1 MTNETEVDV
10 IDPVAQIE
18 SYTKKDFQ
26 LTRLPYDFL
35 YGLRNNKF
43 QYSQMQVVMADK
55 ASKEGVKSFKQL
67 YKDYLATYHSDEQML
82 AVNYTEFDGQPFQ
95 LACGSY
101 ICHDDIAL
109 LNSNGIVEEICNH
122 PVLPCV
128 RLVNIDD
135 NTEKLIIK
143 YRKGYKWREITVDKE
158 ILASA
163 SKITSLAK
171 YGIAVNS
178 ENAKGLV
185 KYLTDIEDLNYNEI
199 EEKNSVSR
207 LGWINNH
214 GFSPYVDGLVFDGE
228 ENFRTLFNSVKIKG
242 QIENWIEIV
251 KPVRAERNICSRIM
265 LAASF
270 ASVLVNPCDCLPFFV
285 HLWGGTEAGKTVA
298 LMLATSVWADPT
310 MGAYIRTFNSTA
322 VAQELTASFVNSLPL
337 VYDELQI
344 LKDKK
349 SFDDMIYKLCEGV
362 GRDRGAKNGGVQK
375 IATWKNCILTSGEF
389 PISSEKSGGGA
400 VNRIIEID
408 CKDKKIF
415 TNPSEIVSNI
425 KQNYG
430 CAGAIFVKWL
440 QQGDNIETVKHLR
453 KDFYKKLVADSDVTD
468 KQAMSAS
475 LILTADKLINEIF
488 FNDDI
493 LLSIT
498 EMQSILTTCTSV
510 DQNRRCYEFIN
521 DFVAVNY
528 NKFNPEKDG
537 YNGEIYGTV
546 IEDRIYFIK
555 SKFDA
560 VLQENCFNA
569 KAFLS
574 WAVENKVAFASN
586 TCNSVTKRICG
597 KVCRCACI
605 LSVEETAEDRFLNN
619 EDLPFD

>member
-1 MTNETEVDV
+1 MTNEAEVDV
-10 IDPVAQIE
+10 IDPIAQIE

-26 LTRLPYDFL
+26 STRLPYDFL
-35 YGLRNNKF
+35 YSLKKNKF
-43 QYSQMQVVMADK
+43 QYSQMQAIMADQANK
-55 ASKEGVKSFKQL
+55 LGIKGFKQL
-67 YKDYLATYHSDEQML
+67 YKDYIETYHSDEQMIS
-82 AVNYTEFDGQPFQ
+82 ANYTEFEGQPFQ

-101 ICHDDIAL
+101 VCQDDIVL
-109 LNSNGIVEEICNH
+109 SQNGTIEEICNH
-122 PVLPCV
+122 PLMPCA

-135 NTEKLIIK
+135 NTEKLVIK
-143 YRKGYKWREITVDKE
+143 YRKGYKWREITVEKE

-171 YGIAVNS
+171 YGVAVNS

-185 KYLTDIEDLNYNEI
+185 KYLTSIEDLNYNDL

-228 ENFRTLFNSVKIKG
+228 ENFRTLFNSVKTKG
-242 QIENWIEIV
+242 RIEKWIEIV

-362 GRDRGAKNGGVQK
+362 GRDRGAKSGGVQK

-400 VNRIIEID
+400 INRIIEID

-415 TNPSEIVSNI
+415 SNPAELVSEI
-425 KQNYG
+425 KHNYG

-440 QQGDNIETVKHLR
+440 QDGDNIETVKRMR
-453 KDFYKKLVADSDVTD
+453 KEYYKQLVTNSDVTD

-498 EMQSILTTCTSV
+498 EMQSILTTRTSV

-546 IEDRIYFIK
+546 LEDRIYFIK
-555 SKFDA
+555 SKFDT
-560 VLQENCFNA
+560 VLQENGFNA

-574 WAVENKVAFASN
+574 WAIENKVAFASN
-586 TCNSVTKRICG
+586 NRSSLAKRICG

-605 LSVEETAEDRFLNN
+605 LTTQEIAEDNFLNN

>member
-26 LTRLPYDFL
+26 STRLPYDFL
-35 YGLRNNKF
+35 YSLKKNKF
-43 QYSQMQVVMADK
+43 QYSQMQAVMADQANK
-55 ASKEGVKSFKQL
+55 LGIKGFKQL
-67 YKDYLATYHSDEQML
+67 YKDYIETYHSDEQMIS
-82 AVNYTEFDGQPFQ
+82 ANYTEFEGQPFQ

-101 ICHDDIAL
+101 VCQDDIVL
-109 LNSNGIVEEICNH
+109 SQNGTIEGICNH
-122 PVLPCV
+122 PLMPCA

-135 NTEKLIIK
+135 NTEKLVIK
-143 YRKGYKWREITVDKE
+143 YRKGYKWREITAEKE

-242 QIENWIEIV
+242 QIENWIEII
-251 KPVRAERNICSRIM
+251 KPIRAEKNICSRIM

-362 GRDRGAKNGGVQK
+362 GRDRGAKSGGVQK

-400 VNRIIEID
+400 INRIIEID

-415 TNPSEIVSNI
+415 SNPAKLVSEI
-425 KQNYG
+425 KHNYG

-440 QQGDNIETVKHLR
+440 QDGDNIETVKRMR
-453 KDFYKKLVADSDVTD
+453 KEYYKQLVTNSDVTD

-498 EMQSILTTCTSV
+498 EMQSNLTTRTSV

-560 VLQENCFNA
+560 VLQENGFNA

-574 WAVENKVAFASN
+574 WAVENKVAFASEGR
-586 TCNSVTKRICG
+586 SSLTKSICG

-605 LSVEETAEDRFLNN
+605 LSVKENAEDQFLNN
-619 EDLPFD
+619 EDLPF

>member
-1 MTNETEVDV
+1 MTNEAEVDV
-10 IDPVAQIE
+10 IDPIAQIE

-26 LTRLPYDFL
+26 STRLPYDFL
-35 YGLRNNKF
+35 YSLKKNKF
-43 QYSQMQVVMADK
+43 QYSQMQAIMADQANK
-55 ASKEGVKSFKQL
+55 LGIKGFKQL
-67 YKDYLATYHSDEQML
+67 YKDYIETYHSDEQMIS
-82 AVNYTEFDGQPFQ
+82 ANYTEFEGQPFQ

-101 ICHDDIAL
+101 VCQDDIVL
-109 LNSNGIVEEICNH
+109 SQNGTIEEICNH
-122 PVLPCV
+122 PLMPCA

-135 NTEKLIIK
+135 NTEKLVIK

-242 QIENWIEIV
+242 QIENWIEII
-251 KPVRAERNICSRIM
+251 KPIRAEKNICSRIM

-337 VYDELQI
+337 VYDEMQI

-362 GRDRGAKNGGVQK
+362 GRDRGAKSGGVQK

-400 VNRIIEID
+400 INRIIEID

-415 TNPSEIVSNI
+415 SNPAELVSEI
-425 KQNYG
+425 KHNYG

-440 QQGDNIETVKHLR
+440 QDGDNIETVKRMR
-453 KDFYKKLVADSDVTD
+453 KEYYKQLVTNSDVTD

-488 FNDDI
+488 FDDDI
-493 LLSIT
+493 LLSASDL
-498 EMQSILTTCTSV
+498 QSVLTTRTSV

-560 VLQENCFNA
+560 VLQENGFNA

-574 WAVENKVAFASN
+574 WAVENKVAFASEGR
-586 TCNSVTKRICG
+586 SSLTKSICG

-605 LSVEETAEDRFLNN
+605 LSVKENAEDQFLNN
-619 EDLPFD
+619 EDLPF

>member
-1 MTNETEVDV
+1 MTNEAEVDV
-10 IDPVAQIE
+10 IDPIAQIE

-26 LTRLPYDFL
+26 STRLPYDFL
-35 YGLRNNKF
+35 YSLKKNKF
-43 QYSQMQVVMADK
+43 QYSQMQAIMADQANK
-55 ASKEGVKSFKQL
+55 LGIKGFKQL
-67 YKDYLATYHSDEQML
+67 YKDYIETYHSDEQMIS
-82 AVNYTEFDGQPFQ
+82 ANYTEFEGQPFQ

-101 ICHDDIAL
+101 VCQDDIVL
-109 LNSNGIVEEICNH
+109 SQNGTIEEICNH
-122 PVLPCV
+122 PLMPCA

-135 NTEKLIIK
+135 NTEKLVIK
-143 YRKGYKWREITVDKE
+143 YRKGYKWREITVEKE

-171 YGIAVNS
+171 YGVAVNS

-185 KYLTDIEDLNYNEI
+185 KYLTSIEDLNYNDL

-228 ENFRTLFNSVKIKG
+228 ENFRTLFNSVKTKG
-242 QIENWIEIV
+242 RIEKWIEIV

-310 MGAYIRTFNSTA
+310 MGSYIRTFNSTA

-362 GRDRGAKNGGVQK
+362 GRDRGAKSGGVQK

-400 VNRIIEID
+400 INRIIEID

-415 TNPSEIVSNI
+415 SNPAELVSEI
-425 KQNYG
+425 KHNYG

-440 QQGDNIETVKHLR
+440 QDGDNIETVKRMR
-453 KDFYKKLVADSDVTD
+453 KEYYKQLVTNSDVTD

-475 LILTADKLINEIF
+475 LILTADKLISEIF
-488 FNDDI
+488 FDDDI
-493 LLSIT
+493 LLSVSDL
-498 EMQSILTTCTSV
+498 QSILTTRTSV

-546 IEDRIYFIK
+546 LEDRIYFIK
-555 SKFDA
+555 SKFDT
-560 VLQENCFNA
+560 VLQENGFNA

-574 WAVENKVAFASN
+574 WAIENKVAFASEGR
-586 TCNSVTKRICG
+586 SSLTKSICG

-605 LSVEETAEDRFLNN
+605 LSVKENAEDQFLNN
-619 EDLPFD
+619 EDLPF

>member
-1 MTNETEVDV
+1 MTNEAEVDV
-10 IDPVAQIE
+10 IDPIAQIE

-26 LTRLPYDFL
+26 STRLPYDFL
-35 YGLRNNKF
+35 YSLKKNKF
-43 QYSQMQVVMADK
+43 QYSQMQAIMADQANK
-55 ASKEGVKSFKQL
+55 LGIKGFKQL
-67 YKDYLATYHSDEQML
+67 YKDYIETYHSDEQMIS
-82 AVNYTEFDGQPFQ
+82 ANYTEFEGQPFQ

-101 ICHDDIAL
+101 VCQDDIVL
-109 LNSNGIVEEICNH
+109 SQNGTIEEICNH
-122 PVLPCV
+122 PLMPCA

-135 NTEKLIIK
+135 NTEKLVIK
-143 YRKGYKWREITVDKE
+143 YRKGYKWREITVEKE

-171 YGIAVNS
+171 YGVAVNS

-185 KYLTDIEDLNYNEI
+185 KYLTSIEDLNYNDL

-228 ENFRTLFNSVKIKG
+228 ENFRTLFNSVKTKG
-242 QIENWIEIV
+242 RIEKWIEIV

-362 GRDRGAKNGGVQK
+362 GRDRGAKSGGVQK

-400 VNRIIEID
+400 INRIIEID

-415 TNPSEIVSNI
+415 SNPAELVSEI
-425 KQNYG
+425 KHNYG

-440 QQGDNIETVKHLR
+440 QDGDNIETVKRMR
-453 KDFYKKLVADSDVTD
+453 KEYYKQLVTNSDVTD

-498 EMQSILTTCTSV
+498 EMQSILTTRTSV

-560 VLQENCFNA
+560 VLQENGFNA

-574 WAVENKVAFASN
+574 WAVENKVAFASEGR
-586 TCNSVTKRICG
+586 SSLTKSICG

-605 LSVEETAEDRFLNN
+605 LSVKENAEDQFLNN
-619 EDLPFD
+619 EDLPF

>member
-1 MTNETEVDV
+1 MTNEAEVDV
-10 IDPVAQIE
+10 IDPIAQIE

-26 LTRLPYDFL
+26 STRLPYDFL
-35 YGLRNNKF
+35 YSLKKNKF
-43 QYSQMQVVMADK
+43 QYSQMQAIMADQANK
-55 ASKEGVKSFKQL
+55 LGIKGFKQL
-67 YKDYLATYHSDEQML
+67 YKDYIETYHSDEQMIS
-82 AVNYTEFDGQPFQ
+82 ANYTEFEGQPFQ

-101 ICHDDIAL
+101 VCQDDIVL
-109 LNSNGIVEEICNH
+109 SQNGTIEEICNH
-122 PVLPCV
+122 PLMPCA

-135 NTEKLIIK
+135 NTEKLVIK

-242 QIENWIEIV
+242 QIENWIEII
-251 KPVRAERNICSRIM
+251 KPIRAEKNICSRIM

-362 GRDRGAKNGGVQK
+362 GRDRGAKSGGVQK

-400 VNRIIEID
+400 INRIIEID

-415 TNPSEIVSNI
+415 SNPAELVSEI
-425 KQNYG
+425 KHNYG

-440 QQGDNIETVKHLR
+440 QDGDNIETVKRMR
-453 KDFYKKLVADSDVTD
+453 KEYYKQLVTNSDVTD

-488 FNDDI
+488 FDDDI
-493 LLSIT
+493 LLSASDL
-498 EMQSILTTCTSV
+498 QSVLTTRTSV

-560 VLQENCFNA
+560 VLQENGFNA

-574 WAVENKVAFASN
+574 WAVENKVAFASEGR
-586 TCNSVTKRICG
+586 SSLTKSICG

-605 LSVEETAEDRFLNN
+605 LSVKENAEDQFLNN
-619 EDLPFD
+619 EDLPF

>member
-10 IDPVAQIE
+10 IDPVAKIE

-67 YKDYLATYHSDEQML
+67 YKDYLATYHSDEQMIS
-82 AVNYTEFDGQPFQ
+82 ANYTEFEGQPFQ

-101 ICHDDIAL
+101 VCQDDIVL
-109 LNSNGIVEEICNH
+109 SQNGTIEEICNH
-122 PVLPCV
+122 PLMPCA

-135 NTEKLIIK
+135 NTEKLVIK
-143 YRKGYKWREITVDKE
+143 YRKGYKWREITVEKE

-228 ENFRTLFNSVKIKG
+228 ENFRTLFNSVKTKG
-242 QIENWIEIV
+242 RIEKWIEIV

-362 GRDRGAKNGGVQK
+362 GRDRGAKSGGVQK

-400 VNRIIEID
+400 INRIIEID

-415 TNPSEIVSNI
+415 SNPAELVSEI
-425 KQNYG
+425 KHNYG

-440 QQGDNIETVKHLR
+440 QDGDNIETVKRMR
-453 KDFYKKLVADSDVTD
+453 KEYYKQLVTNSDVTD

-488 FNDDI
+488 FDDDI
-493 LLSIT
+493 LLSVSDL
-498 EMQSILTTCTSV
+498 QSVLTTRTSV

-546 IEDRIYFIK
+546 IEDKIYFIK

-560 VLQENCFNA
+560 VLQENGFNA

-574 WAVENKVAFASN
+574 WAVENKVAFASEGR
-586 TCNSVTKRICG
+586 SSLTKSICG

-605 LSVEETAEDRFLNN
+605 LSVKENAEDQFLNN
-619 EDLPFD
+619 EDLPF

>member
-1 MTNETEVDV
+1 M
-10 IDPVAQIE
+10 
-18 SYTKKDFQ
+18 
-26 LTRLPYDFL
+26 
-35 YGLRNNKF
+35 
-43 QYSQMQVVMADK
+43 
-55 ASKEGVKSFKQL
+55 
-67 YKDYLATYHSDEQML
+67 
-82 AVNYTEFDGQPFQ
+82 
-95 LACGSY
+95 
-101 ICHDDIAL
+101 
-109 LNSNGIVEEICNH
+109 
-122 PVLPCV
+122 
-128 RLVNIDD
+128 
-135 NTEKLIIK
+135 
-143 YRKGYKWREITVDKE
+143 
-158 ILASA
+158 
-163 SKITSLAK
+163 
-171 YGIAVNS
+171 
-178 ENAKGLV
+178 
-185 KYLTDIEDLNYNEI
+185 NYNEI

-228 ENFRTLFNSVKIKG
+228 ENFRTLFNSVKTKG
-242 QIENWIEIV
+242 RIEKWIEIV

-270 ASVLVNPCDCLPFFV
+270 ASILVNPCDCLPFFV

-362 GRDRGAKNGGVQK
+362 GRDRGAKSGGVQK

-400 VNRIIEID
+400 INRIIEID

-415 TNPSEIVSNI
+415 SNPAELVSEI
-425 KQNYG
+425 KHNYG

-440 QQGDNIETVKHLR
+440 QDGDNIETVKRMR
-453 KDFYKKLVADSDVTD
+453 KEYYKQLVTNSDVTD

-498 EMQSILTTCTSV
+498 EMQSILTTRTSV

-546 IEDRIYFIK
+546 LEDRIYFIK
-555 SKFDA
+555 SKFDT
-560 VLQENCFNA
+560 VLQENGFNA

-574 WAVENKVAFASN
+574 WAIENKVAFASN
-586 TCNSVTKRICG
+586 NRSSLAKRICG

-605 LSVEETAEDRFLNN
+605 LTTQEIAEDNFLNN

>member
-35 YGLRNNKF
+35 YSLKKNKF
-43 QYSQMQVVMADK
+43 QYSQMQAVMADQANK
-55 ASKEGVKSFKQL
+55 LGIKGFKQL
-67 YKDYLATYHSDEQML
+67 YKDYIETYHSDEQMIS
-82 AVNYTEFDGQPFQ
+82 ANYTEFEGQPFQ

-101 ICHDDIAL
+101 VCQDDIVL
-109 LNSNGIVEEICNH
+109 SQNGTIEEICNH
-122 PVLPCV
+122 PLMPCA

-135 NTEKLIIK
+135 NTEKLVIK
-143 YRKGYKWREITVDKE
+143 YRKGYKWREITVEKE

-242 QIENWIEIV
+242 QIENWIEII
-251 KPVRAERNICSRIM
+251 KPIRAEKNICSRIM

-310 MGAYIRTFNSTA
+310 IGAYIRTFNSTA

-389 PISSEKSGGGA
+389 PISSKKSGGGA

-415 TNPSEIVSNI
+415 TSPSEIVSNI

-430 CAGAIFVKWL
+430 CPGAIFVKWL

-498 EMQSILTTCTSV
+498 EMQSVLTTRTSV

-560 VLQENCFNA
+560 VLQENGFNA

-574 WAVENKVAFASN
+574 WAVENKVAFTAEGRS
-586 TCNSVTKRICG
+586 SLTKRICG
-597 KVCRCACI
+597 KVCRCVCV
-605 LSVEETAEDRFLNN
+605 LSVEETAEDQLLNN

>member
-26 LTRLPYDFL
+26 STRLPYDFL
-35 YGLRNNKF
+35 YSLKKNKF
-43 QYSQMQVVMADK
+43 QYSQMQAVMADQANK
-55 ASKEGVKSFKQL
+55 LGIKGFKQL
-67 YKDYLATYHSDEQML
+67 YKDYIETYHSDEQMIS
-82 AVNYTEFDGQPFQ
+82 ANYTEFEGQPFQ

-101 ICHDDIAL
+101 VCQDDIVL
-109 LNSNGIVEEICNH
+109 SQNGTIEGICNH
-122 PVLPCV
+122 PLMPCA

-135 NTEKLIIK
+135 NTEKLVIK
-143 YRKGYKWREITVDKE
+143 YRKGYKWREITAEKE

-178 ENAKGLV
+178 ANAKGLV

-242 QIENWIEIV
+242 QIENWIEII
-251 KPVRAERNICSRIM
+251 KPIRAEKNICSRIM

-362 GRDRGAKNGGVQK
+362 GRDRGAKSGGVQK

-400 VNRIIEID
+400 INRIIEID

-415 TNPSEIVSNI
+415 SNPAKLVSEI
-425 KQNYG
+425 KHNYG

-440 QQGDNIETVKHLR
+440 QDGDNIETVKRMR
-453 KDFYKKLVADSDVTD
+453 KEYYKQLVTNSDVTD

-498 EMQSILTTCTSV
+498 EMQSILTTRTSV

-560 VLQENCFNA
+560 VLQENGFNA

-574 WAVENKVAFASN
+574 WAVENKVAFASEGR
-586 TCNSVTKRICG
+586 SSLTKSICG

-605 LSVEETAEDRFLNN
+605 LSVKENAEDQFLNN
-619 EDLPFD
+619 EDLPF

>member
-1 MTNETEVDV
+1 MTNEAEVDV
-10 IDPVAQIE
+10 IDPIAQIE

-26 LTRLPYDFL
+26 STRLPYDFL
-35 YGLRNNKF
+35 YSLKKNKF
-43 QYSQMQVVMADK
+43 QYSQMQAIMADQANK
-55 ASKEGVKSFKQL
+55 LGIKGFKQL
-67 YKDYLATYHSDEQML
+67 YKDYIETYHSDEQMIS
-82 AVNYTEFDGQPFQ
+82 ANYTEFEGQPFQ

-101 ICHDDIAL
+101 VCQDDIVL
-109 LNSNGIVEEICNH
+109 SQNGTIEEICNH
-122 PVLPCV
+122 PLMPCA

-135 NTEKLIIK
+135 NTEKLVIK

-228 ENFRTLFNSVKIKG
+228 ENFRTLFNSVKTKG
-242 QIENWIEIV
+242 RIEKWIEIV

-270 ASVLVNPCDCLPFFV
+270 ASILVNPCDCLPFFV

-362 GRDRGAKNGGVQK
+362 GRDRGAKSGGVQK

-400 VNRIIEID
+400 INRIIEID

-415 TNPSEIVSNI
+415 SNPAELVSEI
-425 KQNYG
+425 KHNYG

-440 QQGDNIETVKHLR
+440 QDGDNIETVKRMR
-453 KDFYKKLVADSDVTD
+453 KEYYKQLVTNSDVTD

-488 FNDDI
+488 FDDDI
-493 LLSIT
+493 LLSASDL
-498 EMQSILTTCTSV
+498 QSVLTTRTSV

-560 VLQENCFNA
+560 VLQENGFNA

-574 WAVENKVAFASN
+574 WAVENKVAFASEGR
-586 TCNSVTKRICG
+586 SSLTKSICG

-605 LSVEETAEDRFLNN
+605 LSVKENAEDQFLNN
-619 EDLPFD
+619 EDLPF

>member
-1 MTNETEVDV
+1 MKLV
-10 IDPVAQIE
+10 IVTGM
-18 SYTKKDFQ
+18 S
-26 LTRLPYDFL
+26 
-35 YGLRNNKF
+35 G
-43 QYSQMQVVMADK
+43 
-55 ASKEGVKSFKQL
+55 
-67 YKDYLATYHSDEQML
+67 
-82 AVNYTEFDGQPFQ
+82 
-95 LACGSY
+95 
-101 ICHDDIAL
+101 
-109 LNSNGIVEEICNH
+109 
-122 PVLPCV
+122 
-128 RLVNIDD
+128 
-135 NTEKLIIK
+135 
-143 YRKGYKWREITVDKE
+143 
-158 ILASA
+158 
-163 SKITSLAK
+163 
-171 YGIAVNS
+171 
-178 ENAKGLV
+178 
-185 KYLTDIEDLNYNEI
+185 
-199 EEKNSVSR
+199 
-207 LGWINNH
+207 
-214 GFSPYVDGLVFDGE
+214 
-228 ENFRTLFNSVKIKG
+228 
-242 QIENWIEIV
+242 
-251 KPVRAERNICSRIM
+251 
-265 LAASF
+265 
-270 ASVLVNPCDCLPFFV
+270 
-285 HLWGGTEAGKTVA
+285 AGKTVA

-468 KQAMSAS
+468 KQAMYAS

-498 EMQSILTTCTSV
+498 EMQSILTTRTSV

-560 VLQENCFNA
+560 VLQENGFNA

-574 WAVENKVAFASN
+574 WAVENKVAFASEGR
-586 TCNSVTKRICG
+586 SSLTKSICG

-605 LSVEETAEDRFLNN
+605 LSVKENAEDQFLNN
-619 EDLPFD
+619 EDLPF